1 MQFPSETTVSFQSVY
16 YNDAASSNQQSIYM
30 KSQQVKQSGEL
41 REKER
46 EKEISRLTG
55 REAEHWAEME
65 VAWVRNGRY
74 RN

>member
-1 MQFPSETTVSFQSVY
+1 
-16 YNDAASSNQQSIYM
+16 M